1 MNTSLKLRV
10 TLRDIERYLELLYV
24 LVQRNLKVR
33 YRGSFLGVYWSLLN
47 PLIMTAVYTVIFG
60 KEFASYYNNSI
71 VSYMLAALTG
81 LVVINFF
88 SASTN
93 QALVSIVTNGSLMNK
108 IRLPVSIFPVS
119 IIVANIFHLAVSVLP
134 LLIVITLF
142 HSKSIINIIALFLPL
157 FALILVCTGIGLI
170 VSAMYVFFR
179 DISYFY
185 ELLVSFILFGSPVFY
200 PFKIVPAQVKPILF
214 FNPLVVILESLRQI
228 SLSGESPDIH
238 LLSNALLSGIFFL
251 IIGWLYFHY
260 LRNQFMDLL

>member
-1 MNTSLKLRV
+1 MNSSLKLKL
-10 TLRDIERYLELLYV
+10 TWQEIERYFELLYV

-47 PLIMTAVYTVIFG
+47 PLIMTAVYTAIFG

-93 QALVSIVTNGSLMNK
+93 QALASIVTNASLMNK
-108 IRLPVSIFPVS
+108 IRLPVSIFPIS
-119 IIVANIFHLAVSVLP
+119 IIVANIFHLIISVVP
-134 LLIVITLF
+134 LLIIITLF
-142 HSKSIINIIALFLPL
+142 YSRSIINIFALFLPL
-157 FALILVCTGIGLI
+157 LSLILVCTGIGFI

-185 ELLVSFILFGSPVFY
+185 ELLISFLLFGSPIFY
-200 PFKIVPAQVKPILF
+200 PFQIVPEQVKPILF
-214 FNPLVVILESLRQI
+214 LNPLVAILESLRQI
-228 SLSGESPDIH
+228 SLSDELPNLY

-251 IIGWLYFHY
+251 LVGWLCFHQW
-260 LRNQFMDLL
+260 RNKFMDLL